1 MHILHSVFLN
11 DFNIYVPDLSSTLAS
26 QLLDLI
32 FSEFDLCT
40 CSATQ
45 LLHVN
50 SNTSIIWS

>member
-50 SNTSIIWS
+50 SNTPII